1 MLYRTFLCVGDGRN
15 FLDAVP
21 VEVIEGD
28 GGSFLGRQGAQGEV
42 EVLVFKG
49 RIGSSAADERARLVN
64 ALHRAAT
71 CLVAEEGVVG
81 NLEEPRSEFSLV
93 TIASQGEVGL
103 DEGILCQI
111 IGIAL
116 VAAAQG
122 EQEASQGLLLTL
134 HMRYEDF
141 ARHWLHLLSHTL
153 LLGLHFL
160 GEHLLAHEIIDKK
173 CDADPEGNQ
182 TEAYRNEWVIGT
194 ATAHIAKPCA

>member
-1 MLYRTFLCVGDGRN
+1 M
-15 FLDAVP
+15 
-21 VEVIEGD
+21 
-28 GGSFLGRQGAQGEV
+28 
-42 EVLVFKG
+42 FKG
-49 RIGSSAADERARLVN
+49 SIGLGATDERTRLVD
-64 ALHRAAT
+64 AIHRAASR
-71 CLVAEEGVVG
+71 LVVEEGVVG

-134 HMRYEDF
+134 NMRYEDF
-141 ARHWLHLLSHTL
+141 AGHRLRVLSYTL
-153 LLGLHFL
+153 LLSLYLL
-160 GEHLLAHEIIDKK
+160 GEHLLAHEIIHKK
-173 CDADPEGNQ
+173 CDAHPEGNQ
-182 TEAYRNEWVIGT
+182 TEAYRNEWIIGT